1 MDQML
6 WLVDA
11 NKFGE
16 AVYKLSSDSTLTIN
30 FGIEMYRAKILL
42 GAKVCVPLL
51 MLCLSG
57 CIAVVVGAVVDTTIE
72 VAKVPF
78 KVAGAAVDV
87 IVPDD
92 NEDN

>member
-1 MDQML
+1 ML
-6 WLVDA
+6 WFFGA
-11 NKFGE
+11 NRFGE
-16 AVYKLSSDSTLTIN
+16 AVYKWAGDLTLAIN
-30 FGIEMYRAKILL
+30 FGIEMNRTKFFL

-57 CIAVVVGAVVDTTIE
+57 CIAAVVGAAVDTTIE

-92 NEDN
+92 DEDN